1 MFLYPSVKHAIS
13 IATRP
18 IRPYEVLPVKEL
30 LISAERPSKYFQVV
44 ESQANGF
51 IICLDQD
58 SNVVRKHVRDV
69 QVVRWYE

>member
-18 IRPYEVLPVKEL
+18 TRPYEVLPVKEL